1 MPRFKAVFGPYNDS
15 TEGWGMKWMFNCV
28 LMDGSMRGYTLRFAF
43 EPRKFSVKPHV
54 QPNAQAYAERMAE
67 KIAALPQVQR
77 GEIVEGHRVTDILRD
92 HLPPEHI
99 ARATA
104 GALRFGRR

>member
-1 MPRFKAVFGPYNDS
+1 MPSFKAVFGPYNNS
-15 TEGWGMKWMFNCV
+15 TESWGMKWMFNCV

-43 EPRKFSVKPHV
+43 DTRKFSVKPHV

-77 GEIVEGHRVTDILRD
+77 GEVVEDARVTDILRD
-92 HLPPEHI
+92 RLPPEHI
-99 ARATA
+99 ARAA
-104 GALRFGRR
+104 ANAIRFRRR